1 VQMLWV
7 YVAADRAV
15 RRGHSDDLCGVM
27 HPVHRV

>member
-1 VQMLWV
+1 VQILWV

-15 RRGHSDDLCGVM
+15 RRGHSDGLCGVM